1 MVDGGLALQRY
12 LRALWGIAPELHF
25 DVQAPCIEGGALHLA
40 PGSATLQ
47 RAAAAHAGAHLVFS
61 PPVFDGTPPGPIVRA
76 LVGLL
81 EDARVEALACRALPG
96 LRRLWGPLHTVPA
109 ADGEGVEVLLRRLAR
124 VLARPDEDDPHP
136 WVRKGRAMF
145 FLDEGGTVLALQ
157 RPEDLRRAASVLGND
172 LGQMRLQ
179 FNARLYVPAPA
190 YRDDH
195 RWMWAAPSATEP
207 VRNAPPQAGTDGPGD
222 RAPGGLLL
230 RYPEWD
236 RRIARL
242 RRDWCSLHVVDA
254 PAGEAC
260 GSAPAP
266 AIGLADAQALA
277 NLRSQPRRRALDGD
291 VLDIDAAVD
300 ARVALRSARPVDGR
314 LWREA
319 GRSPRRRAVTLL
331 IDQSASTAAPWGA
344 GRSTMLS
351 AATQLAT
358 GLAARLEGAGVATS
372 ICSFSSNGRHAVRL
386 QRIKSGADRLDATV
400 RSRLAALR
408 AEGSTR
414 LGTVLRDAVARRDP
428 ATRLVLVISDGQP
441 HDIDAHVPDDLI
453 ADARH
458 AAREAGRRGITLA
471 CLVLDPAGVRTA
483 ARVFGSRRVHL
494 LQAIPPPPAALRR
507 IAAR

>member
-1 MVDGGLALQRY
+1 MDAAGWHGAAEPHYQPAGDEVALF
-12 LRALWGIAPELHF
+12 E
-25 DVQAPCIEGGALHLA
+25 
-40 PGSATLQ
+40 
-47 RAAAAHAGAHLVFS
+47 AAYA
-61 PPVFDGTPPGPIVRA
+61 
-76 LVGLL
+76 
-81 EDARVEALACRALPG
+81 
-96 LRRLWGPLHTVPA
+96 RRLPVLIKGPT
-109 ADGEGVEVLLRRLAR
+109 GCGKTRFVE
-124 VLARPDEDDPHP
+124 H
-136 WVRKGRAMF
+136 
-145 FLDEGGTVLALQ
+145 
-157 RPEDLRRAASVLGND
+157 
-172 LGQMRLQ
+172 
-179 FNARLYVPAPA
+179 
-190 YRDDH
+190 
-195 RWMWAAPSATEP
+195 
-207 VRNAPPQAGTDGPGD
+207 
-222 RAPGGLLL
+222 
-230 RYPEWD
+230 
-236 RRIARL
+236 
-242 RRDWCSLHVVDA
+242 
-254 PAGEAC
+254 
-260 GSAPAP
+260 
-266 AIGLADAQALA
+266 
-277 NLRSQPRRRALDGD
+277 
-291 VLDIDAAVD
+291 VD

-358 GLAARLEGAGVATS
+358 GLAARLEGTGVATS